1 MKITLFIF
9 LIILSTNIF
18 PETDAPHPIIDNKYN
33 NQYTDNLA
41 EMDLSQL
48 KKYRDELHSE
58 LHTKNRAFD
67 NRDLDKE
74 LLNALLTYDD
84 ERVKITK
91 VIDKIIIDYKVNN
104 EIKKILLSYKD
115 TFDMTIKE
123 NRHLVKT
130 LRDYKAYDFRL
141 GASYLSMMT
150 ALQSTESTRDFYK
163 ILVRD
168 KENQSTS
175 IGKYT
180 HQLGLSYKLVLQA
193 KENINKKSEIDELN
207 AVLKNVELEISKR

>member
-18 PETDAPHPIIDNKYN
+18 PEADVPHPIIDNQYN

-58 LHTKNRAFD
+58 LHTKNRAFG
-67 NRDLDKE
+67 NRNLDKE

-150 ALQSTESTRDFYK
+150 ALQSTESTRDFYN

-168 KENQSTS
+168 KENKSTS

-180 HQLGLSYKLVLQA
+180 HQLSLSYKLVLQA

>member
-18 PETDAPHPIIDNKYN
+18 PEADAPHPIIDNKYN

-58 LHTKNRAFD
+58 LHTKNRAFG
-67 NRDLDKE
+67 NRNLDKE

-168 KENQSTS
+168 KENRSTS
-175 IGKYT
+175 IGEYT